1 MFILSWHYHTE
12 GSQGFGIMG
21 VLARFWAGVEER
33 QLQSLLEYDTESLRM
48 IDQCVHRLVTCF
60 HPLNVEAPYCWPA
73 ETITRLAYPSLSA
86 KVAGYS
92 GSHQRTSS
100 DPSLLRYVCSSFI
113 PSLPRVLCLTWHI
126 SSDESSLLSGTLLV
140 VSSENPVSGVLG
152 ETVCDVKHLLK
163 GLCSVHASD
172 LTEPPASGQGGNWQ
186 QLSPE
191 KCHVL
196 LFANCYQSQVLQKL
210 KVA

>member
-1 MFILSWHYHTE
+1 ML
-12 GSQGFGIMG
+12 
-21 VLARFWAGVEER
+21 R
-33 QLQSLLEYDTESLRM
+33 LQ
-48 IDQCVHRLVTCF
+48 VTVVGTRE
-60 HPLNVEAPYCWPA
+60 HHLIPA
-73 ETITRLAYPSLSA
+73 CC
-86 KVAGYS
+86 
-92 GSHQRTSS
+92 
-100 DPSLLRYVCSSFI
+100 RYVCSSFI
-113 PSLPRVLCLTWHI
+113 PSLPRVLCLTGHI
-126 SSDESSLLSGTLLV
+126 SSNESSLLSGTLLV
-140 VSSENPVSGVLG
+140 VSSENTVSGVLG

-196 LFANCYQSQVLQKL
+196 LFANCYQRQVLQKL